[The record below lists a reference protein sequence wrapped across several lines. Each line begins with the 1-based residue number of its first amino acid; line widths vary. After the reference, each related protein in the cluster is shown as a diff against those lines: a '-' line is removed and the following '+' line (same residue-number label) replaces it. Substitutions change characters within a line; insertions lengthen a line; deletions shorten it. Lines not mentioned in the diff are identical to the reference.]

1 VKALIVDDSQIMRRI
16 IVSVLKKAGV
26 NDISEVSNGQEAL
39 DALKQDKDIG
49 LVLLDW
55 NMPVMTGIETLKH
68 IRTTNKQLPVV
79 MVTTESEKERV
90 VEAIKAGANDYMLK
104 PFNPDDVL
112 EKLRKYLEAGGK

>member
-26 NDISEVSNGQEAL
+26 NDVSEVSNGQEAL
-39 DALKQDKDIG
+39 EALKQDKDIG

-68 IRTTNKQLPVV
+68 IRLTNKQLPVV
-79 MVTTESEKERV
+79 MVTSES
-90 VEAIKAGANDYMLK
+90 
-104 PFNPDDVL
+104 
-112 EKLRKYLEAGGK
+112 

>member
-1 VKALIVDDSQIMRRI
+1 MKALIVDDSQIMRRI

-112 EKLRKYLEAGGK
+112 EKLRKYLEADGK

>member
-1 VKALIVDDSQIMRRI
+1 MKALIVDDSQIMRRI